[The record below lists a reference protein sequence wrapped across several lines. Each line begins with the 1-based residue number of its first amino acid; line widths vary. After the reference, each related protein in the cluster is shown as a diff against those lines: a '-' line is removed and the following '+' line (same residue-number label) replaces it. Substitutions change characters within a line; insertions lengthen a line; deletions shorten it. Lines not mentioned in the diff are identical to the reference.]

1 MDSLIKDIRS
11 GLRALLK
18 LPAFTAIAVI
28 TLALGIGANTAIFS
42 VVNAV
47 ILRPLPYPNADRLV
61 ALSENSLQSA
71 DISVSYP
78 DYLDWRARQSVFD
91 EMSARMPAGG
101 VITGNDPERVI
112 GRRVTASFFSTLNV
126 HPFLGRGFTEAEDR
140 PGGPRAM
147 VLSYGLWQRRFGG
160 SDPIGKSISYNG
172 EPWTVVGVMPAG
184 FDFYGR
190 TNINNDFL
198 IPLGSIADQDF
209 MKDRNSHTV
218 RVIARLREGVSIE
231 KAHSELSALAA
242 SLEKQYPASNTGI
255 GVRVRTFLDDYI
267 GDSRTILLVI
277 FGSVVFMLL
286 IACANVANLTLARA
300 TSRRKEIALRLALG
314 ASRWRIARQLV
325 TESLILALVGGAIG
339 VLLATWGVR
348 LLVKLS
354 PDALE
359 RLDDVNVD
367 ARVLAFTFL
376 ITLAVGLLFGIFPA
390 FQSSG
395 VDLNKA
401 LKESGPS
408 LSTRAGG
415 RLRSWLVVTEVALA
429 LMLLIGA
436 GLMLK
441 SFAGLTAVD
450 PGYDPQNVLTFRLR
464 LPDAKYPEASQ
475 ALSFCH
481 EAMSRISTLPGVESV
496 AVTTGFPLGRAS
508 DSDYTIEGQP
518 ELLPGQV
525 HAAQRQD
532 ITGDYHKTLNIS
544 LLEGRRFTAQD
555 TETTPPVVIVDE
567 EFAARSFPNQPLSE
581 VIGKRLRFGGDND
594 GWREIVGVVRH
605 VKQSGLNE
613 ENHAQIYRPLT
624 QIPAKW
630 RAGMTRATD
639 LIVKTSV
646 EPYSLLG
653 AIKKEIRALDKD
665 QPIAQVQ
672 TLGDKLNE
680 SLSPQRFTLW
690 LLVVFSLISLSLAS
704 AGIYGVMAYSVTQR
718 THEIGIR
725 MALGARLSDVL
736 LLVVRGGMTLALI
749 GVATGLAGAFMLT
762 RMMSTLLFNVRPTDT
777 ATLACASLGLI
788 LVALVACY
796 IPARRATKVDPLVA
810 LRYE

>member
-1 MDSLIKDIRS
+1 MDSLIKDIRF
-11 GLRALLK
+11 GLRALLQR
-18 LPAFTAIAVI
+18 PAFTAIAVI
-28 TLALGIGANTAIFS
+28 TLALGIGANTAIFT

-78 DYLDWRARQSVFD
+78 DYLDWRARQTVFE

-101 VITGNDPERVI
+101 VITGDDPERVI
-112 GRRVTASFFSTLNV
+112 GRLVTASFFSTLNV
-126 HPFLGRGFTEAEDR
+126 QPFLGRGFTEAEDR

-147 VLSYGLWQRRFGG
+147 VLSHGLWQRRFGG
-160 SDPIGKSISYNG
+160 SDPIGRSISYNG

-218 RVIARLREGVSIE
+218 RVIARLREGVAIE

-314 ASRWRIARQLV
+314 ASRWRIARQLG

-339 VLLATWGVR
+339 VVLATWGVG

-359 RLDDVNVD
+359 RLDDVSVD

-441 SFAGLTAVD
+441 SFTGLTAVD

-481 EAMSRISTLPGVESV
+481 EAMTRISTLPGVESV

-508 DSDYTIEGQP
+508 DADYTIEGQP
-518 ELLPGQV
+518 ELLPGQLN
-525 HAAQRQD
+525 AAQRQD

-544 LLEGRRFTAQD
+544 LLAGRRFNAQD

-567 EFAARSFPNQPLSE
+567 ELAARSFPNQPLSE
-581 VIGKRLRFGGDND
+581 VLGKRLRFGGDSD

-613 ENHAQIYRPLT
+613 ENQAQVYRPLT

-639 LIVKTSV
+639 MIVKTSV

-736 LLVVRGGMTLALI
+736 LLVVSGGMTLALT
-749 GVATGLAGAFMLT
+749 GVSIGLAGAFMLT
-762 RMMSTLLFNVRPTDT
+762 RLMTTLLFNVRPTDT